1 MVISRKQSIKYILV
15 QLKKRGSLT
24 RDESKASYAIVRYNG
39 RTYESGG
46 VVEVVKGRQSA
57 EITIR
62 QFEARQSSEDRQVGW
77 RYFLEKSKL
86 MAGTDPAEATH
97 LRQMELE
104 IRESEALAGRSA
116 TQSGR
121 ASYS

>member
-1 MVISRKQSIKYILV
+1 MY
-15 QLKKRGSLT
+15 QLKRRESLT

-62 QFEARQSSEDRQVGW
+62 QFESRQSSEDRQVGW

>member
-1 MVISRKQSIKYILV
+1 MVISCKQSIKYILV

-57 EITIR
+57 EITIK

-104 IRESEALAGRSA
+104 IRESEALAGRSP

-121 ASYS
+121 VSYS

>member
-1 MVISRKQSIKYILV
+1 LY
-15 QLKKRGSLT
+15 QLKRRESLT

-57 EITIR
+57 EITIK

>member
-1 MVISRKQSIKYILV
+1 MVISCKQSIKYILV

-104 IRESEALAGRSA
+104 IRESEALAGRSP

-121 ASYS
+121 VSYS

>member
-1 MVISRKQSIKYILV
+1 LVISCKQSIKYILV

-57 EITIR
+57 EITIK

-104 IRESEALAGRSA
+104 IRESEALAGRSP

-121 ASYS
+121 VSYS

>member
-1 MVISRKQSIKYILV
+1 LVISCKQSIKYILV

-57 EITIR
+57 EITIK

-86 MAGTDPAEATH
+86 MAGTDPEEATH

-104 IRESEALAGRSA
+104 IRESEALAGRSP

-121 ASYS
+121 PSYS